1 MIFSEIM
8 RFDLAGRKKAGLP
21 MDYLQKNEEPE
32 EEQLTTKQRVFRNF
46 RDYIYIFAGFMLAF
60 ALLFRVVMVDGPS
73 MNQTLVD
80 GDRLLLLSRTI
91 YHTPKQGDIIV
102 ASKDAFRSGEN
113 IIKRVIAT
121 EGQMVDID
129 FANRAVYVDGA
140 ALEEPYVYF
149 PDDESDMLQEGL
161 HFPLVVEENCVFV
174 MGDNRN
180 DSMDSRDP
188 RIGLIDCREILGKVI
203 FLIIPGTDGGKVTAD
218 YTRIGVLN

>member
-1 MIFSEIM
+1 M
-8 RFDLAGRKKAGLP
+8 DLFQKKE
-21 MDYLQKNEEPE
+21 KIEED
-32 EEQLTTKQRVFRNF
+32 QLTPKQRIFRNF

-80 GDRLLLLSRTI
+80 GDRLLLLGRTL

-121 EGQMVDID
+121 EGQTVDID
-129 FANRAVYVDGA
+129 FENRIVYVDGV
-140 ALEEPYVYF
+140 ALEEDYVYF
-149 PDDESDMLQEGL
+149 PDDDSAMRQEGMS
-161 HFPLVVEENCVFV
+161 FPLVVEEGCVFV

-203 FLIIPGTDGGKVTAD
+203 FLVFPGTADGTVSAD